1 MHLHI
6 FTRTQRSWAHLHI
19 FTLLTYLKLIRV
31 DDLAGSI
38 DEVVDVYAAGE
49 FCEVDGCLFLH
60 ILLFEYF
67 FAKETIYLQ
76 GQSFLVPAL
85 DLEVDIRGRRVR
97 IEPDYFGLTTSR
109 RRRLCLGRSSRK
121 QYDK

>member
-1 MHLHI
+1 M
-6 FTRTQRSWAHLHI
+6 
-19 FTLLTYLKLIRV
+19 
-31 DDLAGSI
+31 
-38 DEVVDVYAAGE
+38 VDVYATGK

-67 FAKETIYLQ
+67 FTKETIYLQ

-85 DLEVDIRGRRVR
+85 DLKVDIRGCRVR
-97 IEPDYFGLTTSR
+97 IEPDYFGFTTSR
-109 RRRLCLGRSSRK
+109 RRRLCLGRSCRK